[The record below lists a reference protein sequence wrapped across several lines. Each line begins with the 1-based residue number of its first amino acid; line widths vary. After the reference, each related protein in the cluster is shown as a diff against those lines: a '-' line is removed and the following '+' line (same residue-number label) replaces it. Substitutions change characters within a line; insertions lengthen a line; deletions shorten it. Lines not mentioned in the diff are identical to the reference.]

1 MREFGVVREFG
12 VGREFGIE
20 TGRGPGFEIGMGC
33 RPLGEGSAVT
43 EDTLVT
49 GLRRCFLIRVE
60 GLVGWL

>member
-1 MREFGVVREFG
+1 MREFG
-12 VGREFGIE
+12 VGREFGI
-20 TGRGPGFEIGMGC
+20 GRGPGFEAGMGC

-49 GLRRCFLIRVE
+49 GLRRCLRTRVE